1 MTGVQTCA
9 LPISLIPIIYY
20 LYHRGI
26 AKDFHTKIAYSDDRL
41 GIKKWLHAALVKR
54 LFGGTSDSVLSQIR
68 KAFTDDVSVKPIQDE
83 LKCFPVESVNSQI
96 RKDTGI
102 SDEFIEELLLTQKDD
117 KYAFSLLA
125 LLFPNLDY
133 KNNDFHKDHLHPAAK
148 FKDLSKDLQEKY
160 GWQTYNS
167 LKNLQMLDAN
177 ENMSKNDESLAD
189 WIGNETKSKERVSF
203 LENHHIPDVDL
214 ELENFDEYIVQRT
227 KILTSYLKKVL
238 A

>member
-1 MTGVQTCA
+1 MC
-9 LPISLIPIIYY
+9 S
-20 LYHRGI
+20 
-26 AKDFHTKIAYSDDRL
+26 S
-41 GIKKWLHAALVKR
+41 
-54 LFGGTSDSVLSQIR
+54 
-68 KAFTDDVSVKPIQDE
+68 
-83 LKCFPVESVNSQI
+83 
-96 RKDTGI
+96 
-102 SDEFIEELLLTQKDD
+102 
-117 KYAFSLLA
+117 
-125 LLFPNLDY
+125 
-133 KNNDFHKDHLHPAAK
+133 
-148 FKDLSKDLQEKY
+148 DLSKDLQEKY